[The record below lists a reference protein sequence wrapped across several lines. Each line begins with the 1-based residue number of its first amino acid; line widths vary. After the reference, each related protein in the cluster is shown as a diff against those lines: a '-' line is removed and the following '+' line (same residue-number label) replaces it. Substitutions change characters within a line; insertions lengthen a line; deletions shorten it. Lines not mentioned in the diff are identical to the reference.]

1 MNETTEDVMSS
12 AAMLADAIGSTEEL
26 LIRFLE
32 GFDETNATAQLPGL
46 PNHAAWTLGH
56 LALTMHRASEQ
67 IAEATFP
74 LEWDPEPFAFGS
86 SPSARR
92 DDYAPLA
99 EMVERYR
106 RAFAQLLEAVRNAGD
121 EGLDRAVSWGSG
133 TIAARDLAARMV
145 FHAGAHCGQLVDLR
159 RGLGL
164 GPVIR

>member
-1 MNETTEDVMSS
+1 VNETTEDVMSS
-12 AAMLADAIGSTEEL
+12 AALLADAIGSTEEL

-86 SPSARR
+86 SPSADR
-92 DDYAPLA
+92 DDYPSLV
-99 EMVERYR
+99 EMVEPGPSPGAPAPSPPGTSR
-106 RAFAQLLEAVRNAGD
+106 REWSFTPGRTAGSWWTCG
-121 EGLDRAVSWGSG
+121 EGWVWG
-133 TIAARDLAARMV
+133 R
-145 FHAGAHCGQLVDLR
+145 
-159 RGLGL
+159 
-164 GPVIR
+164 